1 MGVALAI
8 AVLAGMA
15 AVSATGTIRSH
26 VTSPAPVVAASAPL
40 DLSIPAS
47 SMVTAAPNVIGLEN
61 LAARAVSQHKSVI
74 VVSGNVAASAGAAS
88 RRDVTVTILRS
99 VLAALHSNIV
109 VTTTNAGGPANVV
122 TVSA

>member
-1 MGVALAI
+1 
-8 AVLAGMA
+8 
-15 AVSATGTIRSH
+15 
-26 VTSPAPVVAASAPL
+26 
-40 DLSIPAS
+40 
-47 SMVTAAPNVIGLEN
+47 MVTAAPNVIGLEN

-74 VVSGNVAASAGAAS
+74 VVSGNVAASSGAAS
-88 RRDVTVTILRS
+88 RRDVTVRILRS